1 MRLKLFSAA
10 ALAVALAGFGP
21 RVAEAEI
28 VWSGVQSI
36 TALSSTSPK
45 SFNGGAWEWGILQG
59 GPVSYAYLTPQDPGT
74 SPYVPYVLTKSANNL
89 KVENLVFGTIID
101 GSTSGFWNSYPTAGS
116 AQDNLQLW
124 DFATS
129 TGSFPLQTYGYAAM
143 RLADGA
149 GGFTYGWTEFY
160 LQQAGPFAAITFI
173 QQAFQTTSGVGIA
186 VGDTGVS
193 AVPEIDPASFGSAL
207 ALVLGSLGMI
217 ERRRQKA
224 IA

>member
-28 VWSGVQSI
+28 VWSGVQNI
-36 TALSSTSPK
+36 TATSGNSPK
-45 SFNGGAWEWGILQG
+45 NFNGGDWEWGILQG
-59 GPVSYAYLTPQDPGT
+59 GPVNYAYLTPQDPNGT
-74 SPYVPYVLTKSANNL
+74 PYVPYVLTNLEQHL
-89 KVENLVFGTIID
+89 KVENLAFGTIID
-101 GSTSGFWNSYPTAGS
+101 GSTSGFWNSYPTNGS

-124 DFATS
+124 DFANS

-143 RLADGA
+143 RMADGA
-149 GGFTYGWTEFY
+149 GGFQYGWTEFY
-160 LQQAGPFAAITFI
+160 LQTAGPFAAITFI
-173 QQAFQTTSGVGIA
+173 QQAFQNTSGVGIA

-207 ALVLGSLGMI
+207 ALALGALGMI